1 MIEAPAFD
9 WLEVLMTDPEPRPTP
24 LTEANG
30 ARATAVVLGVRFGQ
44 LLWQQ
49 TNGHT
54 SGDRTLQLRVEPDGE
69 PPYEAELVLG
79 PGEPMVPA
87 QPGTRL
93 PVLVDPDDPRR
104 LALPADRWFV
114 LPGGILWPS
123 T

>member
-1 MIEAPAFD
+1 MTSATFD
-9 WLEVLMTDPEPRPTP
+9 WLEAVMTDPERRPAP
-24 LTEANG
+24 LTEANS
-30 ARATAVVLGVRFGQ
+30 ARATAVVLGVQFGH
-44 LLWQQ
+44 LLWEQ
-49 TNGHT
+49 TYMHT
-54 SGDRTLQLRVEPDGE
+54 SGDRTLLLRVEADGA

-79 PGEPMVPA
+79 PDEPMVPA

-93 PVLVDPDDPRR
+93 PVLVDRDDPAR